1 MGYQE
6 DYNQTLFLQAY
17 GNAKP
22 LKQND
27 EYQRYFTYECGI
39 TNPRAYH
46 KQLIADGFLIPS
58 STAETLKGYKVA
70 ELKDLCDALG
80 IVKTGKKQD
89 IIERLVQNVDSDLLK
104 NYTDKEQCYSL
115 SEKGAHFLSQHKDY
129 IELHRNTV
137 WGISL
142 AEYEREKNITGEND
156 FFKIALGILEKKLTS
171 TNTDGFRN
179 IYHSIA
185 QIYMQTGDMAV
196 ALKNLL
202 YVLFFDVNW
211 SPNQSIISNL
221 APSDD
226 ITDYYRFSG
235 FAPGLIKD
243 ISNLRGYYKDQM
255 VDEIYRTYSNLNPC
269 LCDKNL
275 FSQLV
280 QEIFNTPKINEEY
293 YAKIFK
299 ENFSKFIVEKT
310 RTGTKQTE
318 PNIAPASNAG
328 CLATII
334 IIVIFFIL
342 YIIIF

>member
-22 LKQND
+22 LKQNN

-46 KQLIADGFLIPS
+46 EQLIADGFLTPCS
-58 STAETLKGYKVA
+58 AAETLKGYKVA
-70 ELKDLCDALG
+70 ELKELCDSFG

-89 IIERLVQNVDSDLLK
+89 IIERLVQNVAPDLLK
-104 NYTDKEQCYSL
+104 NYTNKEQCYSL
-115 SEKGAHFLSQHKDY
+115 SEKGADFLSQHKDY

-142 AEYEREKNITGEND
+142 DEYEKEKAATVETD
-156 FFKIALGILEKKLTS
+156 FYKIALGILEKKLTS

-185 QIYMQTGDMAV
+185 QIYMQTGDMTA

-226 ITDYYRFSG
+226 IADYYRFSG

-243 ISNLRGYYKDQM
+243 ISNLKDYYKGQM
-255 VDEIYRTYSNLNPC
+255 VDEIYETYSYMSPYVC
-269 LCDKNL
+269 PKTL
-275 FSQLV
+275 FNQLIND
-280 QEIFNTPKINEEY
+280 IFNVPTLDTKR
-293 YAKIFK
+293 YAEMFK
-299 ENFSKFIVEKT
+299 QNFISISRHRAANNQGQGQNSQTGNIGCIAGIIVV
-310 RTGTKQTE
+310 
-318 PNIAPASNAG
+318 A
-328 CLATII
+328 II
-334 IIVIFFIL
+334 ILALIFFM
-342 YIIIF
+342 

>member
-46 KQLIADGFLIPS
+46 EQLIADGFLAPC
-58 STAETLKGYKVA
+58 STAETLKGYKIA
-70 ELKDLCDALG
+70 ELKELCDSFG

-89 IIERLVQNVDSDLLK
+89 IIERLVQNVAPDLLK

-115 SEKGAHFLSQHKDY
+115 SEKGADFLSQHKDY

-142 AEYEREKNITGEND
+142 DEYEKEKATTVETD
-156 FFKIALGILEKKLTS
+156 FYKIALGILEKKLTS

-179 IYHSIA
+179 IYYSIA
-185 QIYMQTGDMAV
+185 QIYMQTGDMAA

-211 SPNQSIISNL
+211 MPNQSIISNL
-221 APSDD
+221 APSDN
-226 ITDYYRFSG
+226 ITDYYCFHG

-243 ISNLRGYYKDQM
+243 ISNLKDYYKSQM
-255 VDEIYRTYSNLNPC
+255 VDEIYETYSYMSPYVC
-269 LCDKNL
+269 PKTL
-275 FSQLV
+275 FIQLINDIFNV
-280 QEIFNTPKINEEY
+280 PTLDTERYTEIFKQNFINMSKRNTANTQGQGQNSQI
-293 YAKIFK
+293 
-299 ENFSKFIVEKT
+299 
-310 RTGTKQTE
+310 G
-318 PNIAPASNAG
+318 NAG
-328 CLATII
+328 CITG
-334 IIVIFFIL
+334 IIVVAIVIILALIFFM
-342 YIIIF
+342 

>member
-39 TNPRAYH
+39 ANPRAYH
-46 KQLIADGFLIPS
+46 EQLIADGFLIPS
-58 STAETLKGYKVA
+58 STAETLKGYKIA
-70 ELKDLCDALG
+70 ELKELCDAFG

-89 IIERLVQNVDSDLLK
+89 IIERLVQNVAPDLLK
-104 NYTDKEQCYSL
+104 NYTNKEQCYSL
-115 SEKGAHFLSQHKDY
+115 SEKGADFLSQHKDY

-142 AEYEREKNITGEND
+142 DEYEKEKAATVETD
-156 FFKIALGILEKKLTS
+156 FYKIALGILEKKLTS

-185 QIYMQTGDMAV
+185 QIYMQTGDMTA

-202 YVLFFDVNW
+202 YVLFFDANW
-211 SPNQSIISNL
+211 TPNLSIL
-221 APSDD
+221 AGLTHLDD
-226 ITDYYRFSG
+226 ITEYYHFNG
-235 FAPGLIKD
+235 FVPGVIKD
-243 ISNLRGYYKDQM
+243 IANLKDYYNDQM
-255 VDEIYRTYSNLNPC
+255 VDEIYRTYSNLAPC

-280 QEIFNTPKINEEY
+280 QEIFNTPKINAEY

-299 ENFSKFIVEKT
+299 ENFSKFIEEKT
-310 RTGTKQTE
+310 RTDTKQTE
-318 PNIAPASNAG
+318 QNIAPASSAG
-328 CLATII
+328 CLAAII
-334 IIVIFFIL
+334 IIVIFIVL